1 MTLFAMGTASGEIGS
16 TVKGRRLIP
25 VLVFGNK
32 IDSHGAVS
40 EEELREWLRL
50 STRKGGK
57 AGGEGRP
64 VELFMCSVVTAQG
77 YQNGF
82 EWLARHV

>member
-1 MTLFAMGTASGEIGS
+1 MGTASGEICS
-16 TVKGRRLIP
+16 TVKGKRLIP

-40 EEELREWLRL
+40 EEELRQWPRL
-50 STRKGGK
+50 STKGGK
-57 AGGEGRP
+57 AGGEGRL
-64 VELFMCSVVTAQG
+64 VELFLCSVVMAQG
-77 YQNGF
+77 YQNGC